1 MRVEQLYP
9 WPEKRLAE
17 VLEHY
22 PRISEV
28 VWVQEEPENMGA
40 WSFAH
45 GQLHR
50 VLRERCELTH
60 VSRIESASP
69 ATGSAAMH
77 QLEHE
82 DLLERAFS

>member
-1 MRVEQLYP
+1 
-9 WPEKRLAE
+9 
-17 VLEHY
+17 
-22 PRISEV
+22 
-28 VWVQEEPENMGA
+28 
-40 WSFAH
+40 
-45 GQLHR
+45 
-50 VLRERCELTH
+50 